1 MSKGGFGSEDS
12 FFGGDGASG
21 SSRSHE
27 QARGQ
32 ALGFPPT
39 VIWMPVTHS
48 SVPCCI
54 SQLLSTTEVDSVFKI
69 RGFTVHWVSNV
80 GMIMEAKNP
89 S

>member
-21 SSRSHE
+21 SSRSQE
-27 QARGQ
+27 QARAQ
-32 ALGFPPT
+32 ALGFPLT
-39 VIWMPVTHS
+39 GIWRPVTHS

-54 SQLLSTTEVDSVFKI
+54 SQLLSATEVDSVFKI
-69 RGFTVHWVSNV
+69 KGFTVHRVSNV
-80 GMIMEAKNP
+80 GMIMEAKKT